1 MRRRSFAL
9 SRALPRGRFAS
20 SVPRASASSAAPAA
34 AASPLLR
41 QRLPNGRG
49 WRVLAGAPE
58 VVTLDEDAGAPS
70 ASMSNVPLGFLR
82 RQVVAAMLPKG
93 YPFSVTPNYLPY
105 VQWTLLGLVTG
116 RVQGVLATQA
126 ALYTIGVGAG
136 AVPISAAV
144 QWVLKD
150 GVGHAAAI
158 GYGTA
163 INTRFDAD
171 AKRYRFQSTCALTVA
186 DVIACSMPFYPQH
199 FFVMASA
206 ASAMSTTANVA
217 QTASRARIMAS
228 FARRGNLA
236 DCVRC
241 GQAHAKLMSLVGTGI
256 GAAIGGYI
264 GPEPYTLLA
273 LLVPLASTS
282 LFSIHRASKLVVLR
296 SLNVQRAERAFVVLI
311 DQLLPPPPTGAAAV
325 VTPPEGEALAARLT
339 TLAADAPEAVAEREE
354 FAVRYE
360 SILPGTLLLQPLV
373 KGEKP
378 LRMFGKCVDP
388 AVLSPLLPAHA
399 ERGAAGWT
407 GGWHTHTSA
416 RARGT
421 RSWYALALRG
431 GGAEEGGAPTVAAWH
446 TFGATS
452 EAKLQ
457 AVWHASVLRH
467 GLRGVGDDADA
478 VAAAAGR
485 LDAFACAAWPAVL
498 DALRDVGWDLKQVH
512 LDGDGGFLERGGG
525 E

>member
-1 MRRRSFAL
+1 MPNHDCSC
-9 SRALPRGRFAS
+9 LPG
-20 SVPRASASSAAPAA
+20 
-34 AASPLLR
+34 
-41 QRLPNGRG
+41 N
-49 WRVLAGAPE
+49 
-58 VVTLDEDAGAPS
+58 DEDAGAPS

-311 DQLLPPPPTGAAAV
+311 DQLLPPPPAGSAAV

-431 GGAEEGGAPTVAAWH
+431 GSAEEGGSPTVAAWH

-452 EAKLQ
+452 EADTF
-457 AVWHASVLRH
+457 SP
-467 GLRGVGDDADA
+467 RG
-478 VAAAAGR
+478 
-485 LDAFACAAWPAVL
+485 
-498 DALRDVGWDLKQVH
+498 ALP
-512 LDGDGGFLERGGG
+512 
-525 E
+525 

>member
-1 MRRRSFAL
+1 M
-9 SRALPRGRFAS
+9 
-20 SVPRASASSAAPAA
+20 
-34 AASPLLR
+34 
-41 QRLPNGRG
+41 
-49 WRVLAGAPE
+49 
-58 VVTLDEDAGAPS
+58 
-70 ASMSNVPLGFLR
+70 
-82 RQVVAAMLPKG
+82 
-93 YPFSVTPNYLPY
+93 
-105 VQWTLLGLVTG
+105 TG

-126 ALYTIGVGAG
+126 ALYTVGVGAG

-186 DVIACSMPFYPQH
+186 DIIACSMPFYPQH

-311 DQLLPPPPTGAAAV
+311 DQLLPPPPAGSAAV

-354 FAVRYE
+354 FAVRYDR
-360 SILPGTLLLQPLV
+360 SCRGRCSSSRSS
-373 KGEKP
+373 KAKP
-378 LRMFGKCVDP
+378 PDVWEVRRPPSYRP
-388 AVLSPLLPAHA
+388 AAR
-399 ERGAAGWT
+399 RGARRGRLTGWQR
-407 GGWHTHTSA
+407 TSA
-416 RARGT
+416 PPGHAIVVRARAPAAAPRAARRRSRRGT
-421 RSWYALALRG
+421 RSARRARRSCRPSG
-431 GGAEEGGAPTVAAWH
+431 TRACCATNCAASATTPTVAAAAPRRFRAPRGRRARRAPRRGLGRSRC
-446 TFGATS
+446 TSTAT
-452 EAKLQ
+452 A
-457 AVWHASVLRH
+457 ASSS
-467 GLRGVGDDADA
+467 
-478 VAAAAGR
+478 AAAA
-485 LDAFACAAWPAVL
+485 VT
-498 DALRDVGWDLKQVH
+498 
-512 LDGDGGFLERGGG
+512 
-525 E
+525 